1 MFLSDLSIKRPVLTT
16 CVMLALVILGLFS
29 MRTLG
34 WDLYPNVDIPVVTVS
49 VTYPGASP
57 DAVEQD
63 VIKKI
68 EEAVNPIEKVRR
80 DQLHQP
86 GRLRHGRDPVRHLAQ
101 RGQGPGRRALQARPD
116 PRRTCPDTIKEPVIQ
131 KFDPAQTPVLSL
143 VVKPGRRPQG
153 HEPPGAHP
161 HRRRVPQAAAG
172 EHPRRGQGRGRGR
185 LHPQHPGP
193 GGAPEAGVPGP
204 QPATR

>member
-68 EEAVNPIEKVRR
+68 EEAVNPIEKVDEIYATSQEGFGTVTIQFDISR
-80 DQLHQP
+80 DV
-86 GRLRHGRDPVRHLAQ
+86 D
-101 RGQGPGRRALQARPD
+101 RALDDVRSKLGQIRKNL
-116 PRRTCPDTIKEPVIQ
+116 PDTIKEPVIQ
-131 KFDPAQTPVLSL
+131 KFDPSQTPVLSL
-143 VVKPGRRPQG
+143 VVKPDEAHKTMSPQELTRITDEFLKRRL
-153 HEPPGAHP
+153 ENIPGVGKAD
-161 HRRRVPQAAAG
+161 VV
-172 EHPRRGQGRGRGR
+172 
-185 LHPQHPGP
+185 
-193 GGAPEAGVPGP
+193 GGS
-204 QPATR
+204 TRNILVQV